1 MENKLLL
8 LEDVVNLGRSGD
20 IVTVKPGY
28 ARNFLLPKKKAVV
41 ASKSA
46 LRLRARLVEERQKK
60 AAEDRAQAEELAARI
75 AAVSF
80 SIEVKIDPEGHLYGS
95 VSAADVV
102 KLLEAEGM
110 IIEKGQVALEHPIK
124 TLGEHKVQLKLNE
137 GVVGELTLT
146 VIGDHPVDALEVVAT
161 QEAEVTEEAQDEE

>member
-1 MENKLLL
+1 MQNKLLL

-20 IVTVKPGY
+20 IVTVKPGF

-41 ASKSA
+41 ASKAA

-60 AAEDRAQAEELAARI
+60 AAEDRAQAEELATRI

-80 SIEVKIDPEGHLYGS
+80 STEVKIDPEGHLYGS

-102 KLLEAEGM
+102 KLLETEGV
-110 IIEKGQVALEHPIK
+110 IIDKGQVALEHPIK

-137 GVVGELTLT
+137 GVIAEVTLA
-146 VIGDHPVDALEVVAT
+146 VVGDHPVDASEVVAT
-161 QEAEVTEEAQDEE
+161 EEVEEVQDEE